1 MTKIFYFSGTG
12 NSLWSAKTI
21 SRIINERTHPAQ
33 ECELFNIGIEAQK
46 DEIIIEADTVVFVF
60 PSYAYGL
67 PRIVRRFLKRAVL
80 KAQYAAFF
88 VTYGSNPLGTLGEA
102 RRILKKKKIDRL
114 YFGSIPSAE
123 NYLALFG
130 PPKTETTKRRVLMQ
144 EKATEEAALCV
155 IEKRENKVNA
165 FCPFSFLVS
174 RLFSLGL
181 KIFYKRYRLGD
192 NCDGC
197 GICEK
202 ICPVS
207 AIVMKNGR
215 PVFCEKCEHCQ
226 GCVDMCPLRAI
237 RFGRV
242 KFASVGYRHP
252 RIGLG
257 ELMR

>member
-21 SRIINERTHPAQ
+21 ARIIREGTSPAQ
-33 ECELFNIGIEAQK
+33 ECELFNIGVEAQK
-46 DEIIIEADTVVFVF
+46 DEIVIEADTVVFVF

-67 PRIVRRFLKRAVL
+67 PRIVRRFLKRAVF
-80 KAQYAAFF
+80 KARYAASF
-88 VTYGSNPLGTLGEA
+88 VTYGSSPLGTLGEV
-102 RRILKKKKIDRL
+102 RRILKKKKIVKM

-130 PPKTETTKRRVLMQ
+130 PPKTEKTKRRVLMQ
-144 EKATEEAALCV
+144 EKATEAAALCV
-155 IEKRENKVNA
+155 VEKRENKVNT

-174 RLFSLGL
+174 SLFSLGL

-197 GICEK
+197 GVCEK

-207 AIVMKNGR
+207 AIVMKDGR
-215 PVFCEKCEHCQ
+215 PVFREKCEHCQ

-237 RFGRV
+237 KFGRV
-242 KFASVGYRHP
+242 KFSSAGYRHP
-252 RIGLG
+252 RIGLDD
-257 ELMR
+257 LMR

>member
-21 SRIINERTHPAQ
+21 ARIINERTPAQ
-33 ECELFNIGIEAQK
+33 ECGLFNIGVEAQK
-46 DEIIIEADTVVFVF
+46 DGIIIEADTVVFVF

-67 PRIVRRFLKRAVL
+67 PGVVRRFLKRAVFN
-80 KAQYAAFF
+80 AQYAASF
-88 VTYGSNPLGTLGEA
+88 VTYGSSPLGTLGEV
-102 RRILKKKKIDRL
+102 RRILKKKKIGKL
-114 YFGSIPSAE
+114 YFGAIPSAE

-130 PPKTETTKRRVLMQ
+130 PPKTETVKRRVLMQ

-155 IEKRENKVNA
+155 NEKRENKVNT

-181 KIFYKRYRLGD
+181 KIFYKYYRLGGS
-192 NCDGC
+192 CDGC
-197 GICEK
+197 GLCEK

-207 AIVMKNGR
+207 AIAMKNGR
-215 PVFCEKCEHCQ
+215 PVFGEKCEHCQ

-237 RFGRV
+237 QFGRV
-242 KFASVGYRHP
+242 KFASAGYRHP
-252 RIGLG
+252 QIGLD
-257 ELMR
+257 ELIR